1 MAFTQMNLEERRFV
15 EKNYNDG
22 MRIAEIASSLR
33 KSANTIY
40 NELHRG
46 ATEEI
51 KEDGKKVYSAEV
63 GQKRY
68 MQKKRNC
75 GQKSKRNI
83 KRKPYNVEEE
93 WKS

>member
-46 ATEEI
+46 ATEE
-51 KEDGKKVYSAEV
+51 
-63 GQKRY
+63 
-68 MQKKRNC
+68 
-75 GQKSKRNI
+75 
-83 KRKPYNVEEE
+83 
-93 WKS
+93 